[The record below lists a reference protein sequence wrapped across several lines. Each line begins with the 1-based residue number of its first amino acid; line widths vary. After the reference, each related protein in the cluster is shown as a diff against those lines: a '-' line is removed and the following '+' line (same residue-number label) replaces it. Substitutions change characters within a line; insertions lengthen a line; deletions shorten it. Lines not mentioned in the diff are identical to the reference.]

1 MDKNCKDHWEGIY
14 KTKTPM
20 EVGWYQ
26 ADPKQSLDLIAAA
39 GLGRAQEIIDIGGG
53 ASLLVDKL
61 MEKGFE
67 KVTVLDISP
76 AALNQAKSR
85 LGKNAQKISW
95 IEADITG
102 FEPEHQF
109 DLWHDRAVFHFLTDA
124 DDRKK
129 YLNVMNRA
137 VAPGGHLI
145 IATFALEGPPKCS
158 GLEVVRYSQESLARE
173 IGRNFELKESVEELH
188 VTPSGARQKFN
199 YCRFK
204 NLKNQAISTWP
215 Y

>member
-14 KTKTPM
+14 KTKIPT

-39 GLGRAQEIIDIGGG
+39 GIGRTQKIIDIGGG

-67 KVTVLDISP
+67 DVTVLDISP

-102 FEPEHQF
+102 FEPDRKF

-129 YLNVMNRA
+129 YVKVMNLA

-145 IATFALEGPPKCS
+145 IATFALDGPPKCS
-158 GLEVVRYSQESLARE
+158 GLEVVRYSPESLAKE
-173 IGRNFELKESVEELH
+173 IGRNFELKDAVEELH
-188 VTPSGARQKFN
+188 VTPSGMPQKFI

-204 NLKNQAISTWP
+204 RRKG
-215 Y
+215 